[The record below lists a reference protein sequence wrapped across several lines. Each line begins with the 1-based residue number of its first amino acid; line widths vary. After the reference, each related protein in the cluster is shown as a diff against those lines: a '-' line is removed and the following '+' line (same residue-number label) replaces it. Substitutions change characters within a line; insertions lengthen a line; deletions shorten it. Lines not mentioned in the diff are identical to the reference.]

1 MTEGAIERK
10 RKLSIRTKLA
20 FASGSLEEAMVL
32 AANVAT
38 MIFYNQVLGVS
49 PGLCGTAFMI
59 GGIVDA
65 ISDPVVGAISDSVHT
80 RWGRRHPFM
89 FASALPLGVFFY
101 LLYQP
106 PSGLSELQLFAWLV
120 VMFVG
125 LRLAKSFYAVPH
137 IALGAELTDDYDERT
152 SVFGWNFVVYSLAGA
167 VLGYFV
173 LAVIF
178 PTTQGFENGLLNPE
192 RYQFLAIFGGIF
204 VFVWVLICT
213 FTTADQIPYLHETL
227 KKNFSSF
234 LKDTRNNIGVLL
246 RNPSYIAVC
255 ACWLVLAT
263 SGGVLAVVATY
274 TLLYAFEL
282 TTEQLA
288 FRAFVTL
295 PGAFVGILLSA
306 WFVRQFDK
314 KYTVILTCFITSLL
328 LGLPYTLR
336 LLGWMPENGT
346 DLLLVVIFGIWI
358 MGYLFLPVVPIVID
372 SQLVDITDEHEL
384 ATGERAEGVI
394 FSVRTMCFK
403 MTASLGTALAGFAL
417 EFIDFPD
424 NASAETLKP
433 EVIDGLLWMT
443 GPLYIF
449 IVYAGVGF
457 AFLYRIDRKR
467 HAQILRELEI
477 RRARSTE
484 VDLANVD
491 LAGGHGE
498 R

>member
-65 ISDPVVGAISDSVHT
+65 ISDPVVGAISDSVNT

-89 FASALPLGVFFY
+89 FASALPLGMFFY

-204 VFVWVLICT
+204 VFAWVP
-213 FTTADQIPYLHETL
+213 QQ
-227 KKNFSSF
+227 
-234 LKDTRNNIGVLL
+234 TR
-246 RNPSYIAVC
+246 
-255 ACWLVLAT
+255 
-263 SGGVLAVVATY
+263 
-274 TLLYAFEL
+274 F
-282 TTEQLA
+282 
-288 FRAFVTL
+288 
-295 PGAFVGILLSA
+295 
-306 WFVRQFDK
+306 
-314 KYTVILTCFITSLL
+314 
-328 LGLPYTLR
+328 
-336 LLGWMPENGT
+336 
-346 DLLLVVIFGIWI
+346 
-358 MGYLFLPVVPIVID
+358 PIY
-372 SQLVDITDEHEL
+372 
-384 ATGERAEGVI
+384 
-394 FSVRTMCFK
+394 M
-403 MTASLGTALAGFAL
+403 
-417 EFIDFPD
+417 
-424 NASAETLKP
+424 
-433 EVIDGLLWMT
+433 
-443 GPLYIF
+443 
-449 IVYAGVGF
+449 
-457 AFLYRIDRKR
+457 R
-467 HAQILRELEI
+467 H
-477 RRARSTE
+477 
-484 VDLANVD
+484 
-491 LAGGHGE
+491 
-498 R
+498 